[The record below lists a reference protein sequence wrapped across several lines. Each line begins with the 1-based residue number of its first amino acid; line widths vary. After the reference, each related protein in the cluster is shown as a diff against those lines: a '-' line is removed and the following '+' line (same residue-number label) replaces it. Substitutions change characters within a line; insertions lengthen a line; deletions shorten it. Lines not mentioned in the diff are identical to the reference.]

1 MKIAGC
7 FLALVFACLA
17 PAARAGEAEAK
28 PKGKPKPGKKA
39 DAKPDPKAEPE
50 GKADSG
56 AKYDDRVVFDQLRR
70 ATSAAWQLIPNS
82 RWALTKPKAFD
93 DKRLTGQLAE
103 LGRAVKVLEGAA
115 KKKDDPEALVAHR
128 NNVKKRIGAFLAE
141 MGEYKKAYAAAAAA
155 EKELARLKK
164 SSPRSG
170 RRNNRNRNNRNDR
183 NAMRRWSDS
192 VTKAR
197 KKAEAA
203 TLAMNQ
209 RYVRAQ
215 MLCRAVVSTL
225 ASIRS
230 SVRRIYETVIEK
242 PVEVEF
248 LVEVPAGFSKK
259 AAKSA
264 ARGGGSSRSSL
275 LEGSA
280 CTAEDFRRA
289 VVHKERAF
297 LEGLAGRMVLWRVL
311 AVEAVTES
319 GGRLTSRAMVRG
331 SQTTFEF
338 PPGRT
343 PDGFRPGSSLLVA
356 GEVHEVR
363 GEWCVRVI
371 GWGPWG
377 KVEGGGAMNLC
388 TWPEVEGE

>member
-1 MKIAGC
+1 MRIAGP

-17 PAARAGEAEAK
+17 PAAAAGEAEAK
-28 PKGKPKPGKKA
+28 PK
-39 DAKPDPKAEPE
+39 AKPDPKKEPE

-56 AKYDDRVVFDQLRR
+56 PKYDDRVIFEQLRR
-70 ATSAAWQLIPNS
+70 ASAAAWQLIPNS

-103 LGRAVKVLEGAA
+103 LGKAVKVLEGAA

-128 NNVKKRIGAFLAE
+128 ARIKKGIEAFLAE
-141 MGEYKKAYAAAAAA
+141 MAEYKKAYAAAAAA

-170 RRNNRNRNNRNDR
+170 RRNNRNNRNDR
-183 NAMRRWSDS
+183 NEMRRWSDS

-197 KKAEAA
+197 KKAETAK
-203 TLAMNQ
+203 LAMNQ

-215 MLCRAVVSTL
+215 AMCRAVVSTL
-225 ASIRS
+225 TSIRS

-242 PVEVEF
+242 PVEIEF
-248 LVEVPAGFSKK
+248 LVEVPAGRSKE
-259 AAKSA
+259 AAKRA
-264 ARGGGSSRSSL
+264 GRGGGSSRSSL

-289 VVHKERAF
+289 VVHKERAVI
-297 LEGLAGRMVLWRVL
+297 EGLKGRMVLWRVL
-311 AVEAVTES
+311 PIEGVKES
-319 GGRLTSRAMVRG
+319 GGRLTSRAMVGG

-356 GEVHEVR
+356 GEVREVR
-363 GEWCVRVI
+363 GEWTVRVI

-377 KVEGGGAMNLC
+377 KVEAGGAMNLC
-388 TWPEVEGE
+388 TWPEAEGE

>member
-1 MKIAGC
+1 MRIAAL
-7 FLALVFACLA
+7 FLAFVFACLA
-17 PAARAGEAEAK
+17 PASQAGEAEAK

-39 DAKPDPKAEPE
+39 EPE
-50 GKADSG
+50 GKTDAG
-56 AKYDDRVVFDQLRR
+56 PKYDDRVVFEQLRR
-70 ATSAAWQLIPNS
+70 ASSVAWQLIPNS

-103 LGRAVKVLEGAA
+103 LGKAVKVLDGAA

-128 NNVKKRIGAFLAE
+128 ARIKKGTEAFLAE
-141 MGEYKKAYAAAAAA
+141 MAEYKKAYAAAAAA

-170 RRNNRNRNNRNDR
+170 RRNNRDNRNDR
-183 NAMRRWSDS
+183 NEMRRWSDS

-197 KKAEAA
+197 KTAQTA

-215 MLCRAVVSTL
+215 AMCRAVVSTL
-225 ASIRS
+225 TSIRS

-242 PVEVEF
+242 PVEIEF

-259 AAKSA
+259 AAKRA

-280 CTAEDFRRA
+280 CTAADFRRA

-297 LEGLAGRMVLWRVL
+297 VEGLKGRMVLWRVL
-311 AVEAVTES
+311 PIEGVKES
-319 GGRLTSRAMVRG
+319 GGRLTSRAMVGG

-356 GEVHEVR
+356 GEVREVR
-363 GEWCVRVI
+363 GEWTVRVI

-377 KVEGGGAMNLC
+377 KVEAGGAMNLC
-388 TWPEVEGE
+388 TWPGPKPE

>member
-1 MKIAGC
+1 
-7 FLALVFACLA
+7 
-17 PAARAGEAEAK
+17 
-28 PKGKPKPGKKA
+28 
-39 DAKPDPKAEPE
+39 
-50 GKADSG
+50 
-56 AKYDDRVVFDQLRR
+56 
-70 ATSAAWQLIPNS
+70 
-82 RWALTKPKAFD
+82 
-93 DKRLTGQLAE
+93 E

-128 NNVKKRIGAFLAE
+128 NNVKKRIEAFLAE

>member
-1 MKIAGC
+1 MRIATL
-7 FLALVFACLA
+7 FLAFVFACLA

-28 PKGKPKPGKKA
+28 PKGKPKPGEKTEPGSKA

-56 AKYDDRVVFDQLRR
+56 PKYDDRVVFEQLRR
-70 ATSAAWQLIPNS
+70 ASAAAWQLIPNS

-103 LGRAVKVLEGAA
+103 LGKAVKVLDGAA
-115 KKKDDPEALVAHR
+115 KRKDDPEALLAHR
-128 NNVKKRIGAFLAE
+128 DKVKKRIEAFLAE
-141 MGEYKKAYAAAAAA
+141 MAEYKKAYAAAAAA

-164 SSPRSG
+164 SSPRSRRRG
-170 RRNNRNRNNRNDR
+170 NQRNNRNE
-183 NAMRRWSDS
+183 MRRWTDS

-197 KKAEAA
+197 EKAKKL
-203 TLAMNQ
+203 TLEMNR

-215 MLCRAVVSTL
+215 ALCRAVVSTL

-242 PVEVEF
+242 PVEIEF
-248 LVEVPAGFSKK
+248 LVEVPAGRSKEAGK
-259 AAKSA
+259 RAG
-264 ARGGGSSRSSL
+264 RGGGTSPSSL

-289 VVHKERAF
+289 VVGKERAF
-297 LEGLAGRMVLWRVL
+297 IEGLKGRMVLWRVL
-311 AVEAVTES
+311 PIEAVTES
-319 GGRLTSRAMVRG
+319 GGRLTSRAMVGG
-331 SQTTFEF
+331 SPTTFEF

-343 PDGFRPGSSLLVA
+343 PDGFRAGASLLVA
-356 GEVHEVR
+356 GEVREVR
-363 GEWCVRVI
+363 GEWTVRVI

-388 TWPEVEGE
+388 TWPEVE